1 MTANDKVR
9 TRLTAARPASSDES
23 SGYLPRVPWRFV
35 LLGLLSIATVVGG
48 YALNQRRKA
57 DQLRAQI
64 VQVHE
69 QELAEPARRY
79 RELRAKLEGWVLEAG
94 KQAPENFADP
104 RLQLPGLRSGKGL

>member
-1 MTANDKVR
+1 MTQDPKPKAR
-9 TRLTAARPASSDES
+9 IAPARPAGADEYA
-23 SGYLPRVPWRFV
+23 GYMPRVPWRWV
-35 LLGLLSIATVVGG
+35 LLGTLSVATVIGG

-79 RELRAKLEGWVLEAG
+79 LELR
-94 KQAPENFADP
+94 D
-104 RLQLPGLRSGKGL
+104 